1 MVNFVD
7 TFTKMYGRKPTESE
21 AAFMMRMRAERDARL
36 NKDMSPKEGLLV
48 ASQRSQYHAK
58 KAIAERNSKTA
69 VNVPARAFTVNK
81 LIGFGLTNEQ
91 IAEALGLEMRQVER
105 NINRYRLPRQDI
117 QKRVW

>member
-21 AAFMMRMRAERDARL
+21 AAFMMRMKAEREARL
-36 NKDMSPKEGLLV
+36 NKDISPKEGLLV

-58 KAIAERNSKTA
+58 KAAAERNSRQA
-69 VNVPARAFTVNK
+69 VSVPARAYTVNK
-81 LIGFGLTNEQ
+81 LINFGLTNEQ
-91 IAEALGLEMRQVER
+91 IAEALGLEVRQVER